1 MLKSKREMD
10 AIWTFG
16 KRVHPNLARHRLFEK
31 IKPYLNLIYCIN
43 NQPLELISFTLLP
56 IAPH

>member
-10 AIWTFG
+10 AIWIFG
-16 KRVHPNLARHRLFEK
+16 KRLHLNRASHRLFEK
-31 IKPYLNLIYCIN
+31 IKPYLKLIIN
-43 NQPLELISFTLLP
+43 NQPLESISFTLLP